1 MCVYLILILNIT
13 KNCNSTSTSINQ
25 HLLIYTLF
33 GNRYTNL
40 NNIIALYF
48 LAIIMSLRKGE
59 PNAGEKNLIVNICRI
74 IIIRFTLD
82 MLY

>member
-25 HLLIYTLF
+25 HFLINTLF
-33 GNRYTNL
+33 ENCYTNL

-48 LAIIMSLRKGE
+48 LAIIIGLRKGQ
-59 PNAGEKNLIVNICRI
+59 PNAGEKILIGNICRM

-82 MLY
+82 KLF